1 MTGYRNLHRFAV
13 LTSVVTFFLIIAG
26 GLVTS
31 TESGLS
37 VPDWPNTY
45 GRFMFAFPPDQ
56 MVGGIL
62 YEHSHRLI
70 ASFVGLLTLILAIW
84 VWRREDRRWVRML
97 GLAAILM
104 VIAQGVLGGLTV
116 LFLLPTAISV
126 SHAMLAQTFF
136 ILIASIALFTSPW
149 WRDEHRVPQEK
160 GVPVVLLSLAA
171 ASAVYVQLVL
181 GALMRHTHSG
191 LAVPDFPFAYGQ
203 IIPSLSPEAVGR
215 YNQYLIASGIRIAA
229 DDPVT
234 SPQIIIHMLHRI
246 WALVVCIPV
255 VWTSLRLRKY
265 KQLSRLGY
273 ALTGLLIVQIAL
285 GALAVLTGKSVLM
298 TTAHV
303 AAGALLLVCAVLAA
317 LRAIRLWGI
326 PADGTLSPS
335 RLLSRSLDYLL
346 LTKPELTMLS
356 VLTALCGFYLGTPG
370 PFDFWRFFHVA
381 LGTTLVGG
389 GAGALNQFIERG
401 YDALMK
407 RTERRPLPA

>member
-1 MTGYRNLHRFAV
+1 MTGYRNLHRFAL

-45 GRFMFAFPPDQ
+45 GRFMFAFPPGQ

-97 GLAAILM
+97 GLAALLL
-104 VIAQGVLGGLTV
+104 VLAQGVLGGLTV
-116 LFLLPTAISV
+116 LLLLPTAISV

-136 ILIASIALFTSPW
+136 IVVASIALFTSPW
-149 WRDEHRVPQEK
+149 WREEHRVPLGE
-160 GVPVVLLSLAA
+160 GAPIVLLSLAA
-171 ASAVYVQLVL
+171 AAAVYVQLIL

-203 IIPSLSPEAVGR
+203 IIPSLSHEAVDR

-234 SPQIIIHMLHRI
+234 SSQIIIHMIHRF
-246 WALVVCIPV
+246 WALVVCVPV
-255 VWTSLRLRKY
+255 VWTSLRLAK
-265 KQLSRLGY
+265 LSSADKELPRFAY
-273 ALTGLLIVQIAL
+273 RLTGLLIVQIAL
-285 GALAVLTGKSVLM
+285 GSLTVLTGKNVVI

-303 AAGALLLVCAVLAA
+303 AAGALLLVCTVLAA
-317 LRAIRLWGI
+317 LRSIRLWGFPVARI
-326 PADGTLSPS
+326 P
-335 RLLSRSLDYLL
+335 
-346 LTKPELTMLS
+346 
-356 VLTALCGFYLGTPG
+356 
-370 PFDFWRFFHVA
+370 VA
-381 LGTTLVGG
+381 LPARGTT
-389 GAGALNQFIERG
+389 A
-401 YDALMK
+401 
-407 RTERRPLPA
+407 

>member
-1 MTGYRNLHRFAV
+1 MTGARNLHRFAV
-13 LTSVVTFFLIIAG
+13 LTSIATFVLIIAG

-70 ASFVGLLTLILAIW
+70 ASFVGLLTLILGIW
-84 VWRREDRRWVRML
+84 LWRREDRRWVRML

-104 VIAQGVLGGLTV
+104 VIAQGILGGLTV

-136 ILIASIALFTSPW
+136 IVLASIALFTSPW
-149 WRDEHRVPQEK
+149 WQEEQQVHGEN
-160 GVPVVLLSLAA
+160 GVPIVRLSLAA
-171 ASAVYVQLVL
+171 ASAVYVQLIL

-203 IIPSLSPEAVGR
+203 IIPSLSPDAVGR

-246 WALVVCIPV
+246 WAVVVSIPV
-255 VWTSLRLRKY
+255 VWTSIRCAKY
-265 KQLSRLGY
+265 KQLSRFAY
-273 ALTGLLIVQIAL
+273 ALTGLLIVQIVL
-285 GALAVLTGKSVLM
+285 GAMTVLTGKSVVI

-303 AAGALLLVCAVLAA
+303 ATGALLLVTTMLLA
-317 LRAIRLWGI
+317 LRAIRLWGFPLARAPI
-326 PADGTLSPS
+326 AVAEREPIA
-335 RLLSRSLDYLL
+335 R
-346 LTKPELTMLS
+346 EA
-356 VLTALCGFYLGTPG
+356 TA
-370 PFDFWRFFHVA
+370 
-381 LGTTLVGG
+381 
-389 GAGALNQFIERG
+389 
-401 YDALMK
+401 
-407 RTERRPLPA
+407 